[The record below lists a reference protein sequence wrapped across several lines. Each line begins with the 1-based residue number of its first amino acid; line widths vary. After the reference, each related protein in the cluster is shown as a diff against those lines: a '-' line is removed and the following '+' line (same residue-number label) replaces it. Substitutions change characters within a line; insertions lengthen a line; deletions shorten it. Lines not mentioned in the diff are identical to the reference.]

1 MLKINN
7 VLVNSYNLCA
17 KMQQNSNKLVAV
29 NVEYTSKK
37 TLENIE
43 EPLLR
48 MLFLTPRPKYS
59 NSFLNLKCGF
69 IKQSN

>member
-48 MLFLTPRPKYS
+48 HAISDTSSKIFK
-59 NSFLNLKCGF
+59 
-69 IKQSN
+69 

>member
-1 MLKINN
+1 
-7 VLVNSYNLCA
+7 
-17 KMQQNSNKLVAV
+17 MQQNSNKLVAV

-43 EPLLR
+43 EPSLLR
-48 MLFLTPRPKYS
+48 HAISDTSSTKYS

-69 IKQSN
+69 IRQSN

>member
-1 MLKINN
+1 MLKINK

-48 MLFLTPRPKYS
+48 HAISDTSSKIFK
-59 NSFLNLKCGF
+59 
-69 IKQSN
+69 

>member
-48 MLFLTPRPKYS
+48 HAISDTSAKIFK
-59 NSFLNLKCGF
+59 
-69 IKQSN
+69 

>member
-48 MLFLTPRPKYS
+48 HAISGTSSKIFK
-59 NSFLNLKCGF
+59 
-69 IKQSN
+69 

>member
-17 KMQQNSNKLVAV
+17 KMQLNSNKLVAV

-48 MLFLTPRPKYS
+48 HAISDTSSKI
-59 NSFLNLKCGF
+59 
-69 IKQSN
+69 IK